1 MRRSNGTEA
10 AQALITGL
18 VQEHGA
24 ALIAYTTRLTGDR
37 HAAEDVVQE
46 TLVRAWRHQDDLLN
60 RPGSVRGW
68 LLTVARNIV
77 IDQAR
82 ARAARPAEVA
92 AYPSDEPA
100 TSDPSDE
107 VVDAVAMTG
116 LLDELPAD
124 HRQVLVE
131 LYYRGRTM
139 SEAAAALGIPAG
151 TVKSR
156 SYHALRSLRRRIN
169 PATIAG

>member
-1 MRRSNGTEA
+1 M
-10 AQALITGL
+10 
-18 VQEHGA
+18 
-24 ALIAYTTRLTGDR
+24 
-37 HAAEDVVQE
+37 
-46 TLVRAWRHQDDLLN
+46 
-60 RPGSVRGW
+60 
-68 LLTVARNIV
+68 ARNIV

-116 LLDELPAD
+116 LLAELPAD

-139 SEAAAALGIPAG
+139 TEAAAALGIPAG

-156 SYHALRSLRRRIN
+156 SYHALRNLRRRIN